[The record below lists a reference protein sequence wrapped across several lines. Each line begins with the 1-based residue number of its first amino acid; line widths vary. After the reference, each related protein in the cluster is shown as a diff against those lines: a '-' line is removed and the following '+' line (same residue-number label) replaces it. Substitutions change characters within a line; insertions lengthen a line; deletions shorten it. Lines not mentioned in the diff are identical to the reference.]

1 MKEFEPEEMIR
12 RLSEEDVE
20 YVIIGGI
27 AAVAHGDPG
36 ITADLDLTPK
46 IGRVNFT
53 RLARALRSLGAEIRL
68 DGTTSIPFDCSAEF
82 FERLGSEGVVNLTT
96 RHGDMDVTLRPDGT
110 EGYEDLARRRRIAR
124 TLNGYRMPVASL
136 EDVIRSKE
144 AAGRIKDLSALPRL
158 RALLARQAEQGER
171 TRRNGQERNDE
182 PRRDD

>member
-12 RLSEEDVE
+12 RLAEEDVE

-27 AAVAHGDPG
+27 AAVVHGDLG

-46 IGRVNFT
+46 IGRANFT
-53 RLARALRSLGAEIRL
+53 RLARALRVLGAEIRL
-68 DGTTSIPFDCSAEF
+68 DGTTSIPFDCSTEF
-82 FERLGSEGVVNLTT
+82 FERLGPEGVVNLTT

-124 TLNGYRMPVASL
+124 TLNGYRMPVAGL

-158 RALLARQAEQGER
+158 RALLAR
-171 TRRNGQERNDE
+171 TRPQPPNRHGT
-182 PRRDD
+182 